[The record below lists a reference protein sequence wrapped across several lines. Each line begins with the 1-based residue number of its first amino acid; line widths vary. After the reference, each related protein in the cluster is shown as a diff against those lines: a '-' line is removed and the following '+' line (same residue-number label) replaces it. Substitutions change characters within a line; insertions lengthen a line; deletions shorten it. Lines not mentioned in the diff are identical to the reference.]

1 MYPSNNL
8 ALKVCEKLKDQHI
21 ASSFCNGSS
30 RKLLLRAVCEDPQHN
45 FGFVEGFDKGG
56 NCVDKAAQVDEIL
69 ANFGYSIRVTKSL
82 NTDHRMNVVYKDG
95 RTYIYDA
102 SIFQKDLIDVTDLQE
117 GQKVVVACA
126 FSKDSKLIV
135 SRTGNQVSVDL
146 DLGNGRS
153 SSLQNNT
160 YNIEDA
166 ETNYPSASELMMGRK
181 KPPVFYYRY
190 FDYIENKQRS
200 VIMTTSN
207 FNFLF
212 GVALEGGFQ
221 EEDDEIK
228 NTFEKLNGFSLEFLK
243 GTMKSA
249 VSFFSS

>member
-1 MYPSNNL
+1 MSLSNSI
-8 ALKVCEKLKDQHI
+8 ASKVCEKLHNTSFG
-21 ASSFCNGSS
+21 SSVCNESS
-30 RKLLLRAVCEDPQHN
+30 RKLLLRSVCEESQHN
-45 FGFVEGFDKGG
+45 FGFVEGFEEGG

-69 ANFGYSIRVTKSL
+69 ANFGFTIRVVKSIK
-82 NTDHRMNVVYKDG
+82 TDHRMNVVYKDG

-102 SIFQKDLIDVTDLQE
+102 SIFQEDLIDITGLHE
-117 GQKVVVACA
+117 GQQVVVDCG
-126 FSKDSKLIV
+126 FTNDSQLIV
-135 SRTGNQVSVDL
+135 SRSGNQVSVDL

-160 YNIEDA
+160 YNIEDV
-166 ETNYPSASELMMGRK
+166 ELNYPSASELMKGSK

-221 EEDDEIK
+221 EEDAEIR

-243 GTMKSA
+243 ETMKSA
-249 VSFFSS
+249 VSFFS